1 MRQSDAELLTIREWE
16 SWAAQ
21 NVKVPPASGDDALT
35 FYGHLVS
42 DRSDLLA
49 FRHAGDKW
57 QLIRSW
63 LQRHE
68 VMPLGLSLRAAIK
81 PSNRKDS
88 SAARQCGALGGT
100 DWPYRRP
107 GARRYGPPFN
117 RQIVWRVT

>member
-1 MRQSDAELLTIREWE
+1 MQPQKEESMRQSDAELLTIREWE

-63 LQRHE
+63 LQRH
-68 VMPLGLSLRAAIK
+68 GKITK
-81 PSNRKDS
+81 
-88 SAARQCGALGGT
+88 
-100 DWPYRRP
+100 
-107 GARRYGPPFN
+107 
-117 RQIVWRVT
+117 